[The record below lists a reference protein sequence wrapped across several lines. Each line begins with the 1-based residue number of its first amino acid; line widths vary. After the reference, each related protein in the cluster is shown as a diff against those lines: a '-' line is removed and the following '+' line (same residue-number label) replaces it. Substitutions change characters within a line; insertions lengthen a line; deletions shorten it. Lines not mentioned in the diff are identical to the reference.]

1 MDRII
6 LALTREANSRR
17 VKELLEGA
25 GVASCLICTSADQVR
40 RAAAKFHIDTVVCG
54 FKVGDEPVQLL
65 ADDLPST
72 CSLLVLAPQD
82 RLDLLD
88 SDNLFRLPT
97 PVARRDLIATV
108 QMLLDMA
115 RRVEHP
121 TAMQR
126 SPEEQAL
133 ILRAKQLLMD
143 RNGMTEEQAHRFL
156 QKTSMDRGA
165 RLVQTA
171 QLVLDSTEI

>member
-17 VKELLEGA
+17 AKEILESA

-40 RAAAKFHIDTVVCG
+40 RAVAKYHIDTVVCG
-54 FKVGDEPVQLL
+54 YKLGDQPVQLL
-65 ADDLPST
+65 ADDLPSA
-72 CSLLVLAPQD
+72 CFLLVLASQD

-88 SDNLFRLPT
+88 NDRLFRLPT
-97 PVARRDLIATV
+97 PVSRRDLIATV

-115 RRVEHP
+115 RRP
-121 TAMQR
+121 DRSALPRR

-143 RNGMTEEQAHRFL
+143 RHGMTEEQAHRFL